1 MKVRIGVVAAA
12 LAVPLVLVNT
22 PSNAPSAAQ
31 SVDPTPFYW
40 QVPDASERVLKAAG
54 FDVEHG
60 DGGALQVVG
69 DQRVADRLAGLGF
82 RPVKHDTVY
91 KEVLP
96 RVADVGVQ
104 TFYGGYRTAAENA
117 KRLTDAAAAFPALT
131 QVYDIGDSWLKTQG
145 RGGHDI
151 RAVCI
156 TKKQA
161 GDCALSPNS
170 AKPRFAMIAQL
181 HARELATSELAWR
194 WIDYLTKG
202 YGSDAEVTSIM
213 DTTEMWVVPVAN
225 PDGVDIV
232 ASGGNSPRMQRKN
245 ANNPTGCASPT
256 GGVDLNRNS
265 TFKWG
270 GAGTSRC
277 GETYQGTSA
286 GSEPETKALET
297 WFKQLFPDQ
306 RGPGD
311 TDVAPVTTKGV
322 MITVH
327 SYGNL
332 IMPPWGWTWNAN
344 PNKAG
349 LDALG
354 RKMAAFN
361 SYTVRAEGDTTG
373 TTDDFTY
380 GNLGIASYTFELGSS
395 SGNCGGF
402 FPQYSCV
409 DSLFWPRNKGALLT
423 AAKAAKAPYAS

>member
-1 MKVRIGVVAAA
+1 MKLRIGFVAAVLVA
-12 LAVPLVLVNT
+12 PLVVSGT
-22 PSNAPSAAQ
+22 TSAAQ
-31 SVDPTPFYW
+31 PDRTPYYW
-40 QVPDASERVLKAAG
+40 QVPDADERVLADLG

-60 DGGALQVVG
+60 VGGAVQVVG
-69 DQRVADRLAGLGF
+69 DERIAARLRGMGY
-82 RPVKHDTVY
+82 RPSKFDTVY

-96 RVADVGVQ
+96 RTQGVGVQ
-104 TFYGGYRTAAENA
+104 SFYGGYHTSAEHA
-117 KRLTDAAAAFPALT
+117 KHVTDVAAAYPALT
-131 QVYDIGDSWLKTQG
+131 QVYDIGDSWRKTKGQ
-145 RGGHDI
+145 GGHDI
-151 RAVCI
+151 RAICI

-181 HARELATSELAWR
+181 HARELATGEVAWR
-194 WIDYLTKG
+194 WIDHLTKG
-202 YGSDAEVTSIM
+202 YGSDAEVTSIL
-213 DTTEMWVVPVAN
+213 DTTELWVVPIAN

-232 ASGGNSPRMQRKN
+232 ASGGNSPLMQRKN
-245 ANNPTGCASPT
+245 ANNPTGCSGAT

-270 GAGTSRC
+270 KAGTSRC
-277 GETYQGTSA
+277 GETYQGPSA
-286 GSEPETKALET
+286 GSEPETRALEA
-297 WFKQLFPDQ
+297 WFRQLFPDQ

-311 TDVAPVTTKGV
+311 TDPAPVTTKGV

-344 PNKAG
+344 PNAAG
-349 LDALG
+349 LRALG
-354 RKMAAFN
+354 QKMAAFN
-361 SYTVRAEGDTTG
+361 GYTVVAEGDTTG

-380 GNLGIASYTFELGSS
+380 GNLGIASYTFELGTG
-395 SGNCGGF
+395 SGSCGGF

-409 DSLFWPRNKGALLT
+409 DSLFWPRNKGAFLT